1 MKIRVVNIKGDNP
14 SFSTSILRNFAKTI
28 SALPLMYGFIQI
40 LAPHVNQTIHD
51 RIAKCYVVKL

>member
-1 MKIRVVNIKGDNP
+1 MKIRVVNFKGERM
-14 SFSTSILRNFAKTI
+14 SFSVSFIRNFSKII

-40 LAPHVNQTIHD
+40 LAPDVSQTIHD